1 MTHVY
6 DAHYYERSWGT
17 STAKRQSRPTEKYEE
32 VLRYKRTNDSK
43 ACRKPPKLCE
53 LASKLM
59 SSMPVPL
66 PQPIVSRRNT
76 SGFFGVYAT
85 TNLVANCLTTSYQA
99 RVKHGVE
106 VLYLGTYNDALEAGR
121 IAAGV
126 YNQIEEKPI
135 PDLTNKWTNEEDDQ
149 LSRVVMSA
157 SFGNACNTPGWGGRT
172 TPQFWAYVAKAMGMG
187 DSLRAARRCGR
198 RWWRIDPNNKKVV
211 DDAREKITRRRHSRI
226 AAQHGKVAEDA
237 FAELLDCEVPL
248 AAFVDMLAEEPVV
261 VDAEPVVAI
270 LAKPV
275 VVDLHAHEFLSDVD
289 TQSDNVSDNVSDNMS
304 DVSDVSKVSD
314 VSVLSDV
321 SDVDNLHFGG
331 YFPKVVKCVSENKT
345 KHQVLRYDF
354 KATNLGSGYRF
365 QRTNLF
371 NLTQKRRVAISA
383 AKRRCPDS
391 PALVVKAWPMPQPQ
405 QELLP
410 ELVPQFQDSPP
421 ECPFPTPV
429 LQAPPE
435 VSLAPPL
442 VQDHIDCYLKICKA
456 SSATTKA
463 TTAELVATA
472 AEATTAAARLLDFEQ
487 LATLG
492 HN

>member
-6 DAHYYERSWGT
+6 DAHYYELSWGT
-17 STAKRQSRPTEKYEE
+17 STPKRESRPTEKHEE
-32 VLRYKRTNDSK
+32 VLRHKRAK
-43 ACRKPPKLCE
+43 VCRKPPKLCE

-66 PQPIVSRRNT
+66 PQPMLSRRNA
-76 SGFFGVYAT
+76 SGYFGVYAT
-85 TNLVANCLTTSYQA
+85 TNLVANRPTTSYQA

-106 VLYLGTYNDALEAGR
+106 VLYLGTYDDALAAGQ

-135 PDLTNKWTNEEDDQ
+135 PDVTNKWTDEEDDQ
-149 LSRVVMSA
+149 LRRVVGSA
-157 SFGNACNTPGWGGRT
+157 SFGNASSSPGWGGRT

-198 RWWRIDPNNKKVV
+198 RWWRIDPNNKKAV

-226 AAQHGKVAEDA
+226 AEQHGKVAEDA
-237 FAELLDCEVPL
+237 FAELLDDEVPL

-261 VDAEPVVAI
+261 VDAEPVVVNAE
-270 LAKPV
+270 PV

-289 TQSDNVSDNVSDNMS
+289 TQSDNVSDNVSD
-304 DVSDVSKVSD
+304 VSDVSM
-314 VSVLSDV
+314 LSDV
-321 SDVDNLHFGG
+321 SDVDNLNFGG
-331 YFPKVVKCVSENKT
+331 YFPRVVKCVKRNT
-345 KHQVLRYDF
+345 IGHQVLRYEF

-365 QRTNLF
+365 ERTNYF
-371 NLTQKRRVAISA
+371 NLTQKGRVAIRA
-383 AKRRCPDS
+383 AKRRCLDS
-391 PALVVKAWPMPQPQ
+391 PVPVVKACPMPQPQ

-410 ELVPQFQDSPP
+410 ELVPQFQDSQR

-429 LQAPPE
+429 LQAPPG

-463 TTAELVATA
+463 TAAELVATA
-472 AEATTAAARLLDFEQ
+472 AEATTVAARLLDFEQ
-487 LATLG
+487 LPTLG